1 MKPTLKTKKKLFLMI
16 FLFVIIFIS
25 IGIFNFLLQKHSV
38 NNIPSDI
45 SVLNNKYIYDNAD
58 CLSDYSEAFLEN
70 KAKEFYDENECKIF
84 FITTKSVHGEN
95 IQQVAKAIR
104 TNFDASKDNKVALIL
119 VSDET
124 AEITISCGHALEEV
138 ITKECILNINE
149 IFLSIDNTSSLYSD
163 SLQKMV
169 MQVFDDI
176 YSQKE
181 IIDDYGKIFTKSNI
195 DMLIICGLCAVIFTI
210 IAIAL
215 LKNGKSIQK
224 AIDIEKEQERVE
236 FLEEKQRED
245 TLIQENNTP
254 SPSPTIPSPAPSL
267 FSDQTSFEKI
277 QVRFQENENFIT
289 DAISDII
296 DDNE

>member
-16 FLFVIIFIS
+16 FLFVIVFIS
-25 IGIFNFLLQKHSV
+25 IGIFNFLLQKHSID
-38 NNIPSDI
+38 NIPSDVSI
-45 SVLNNKYIYDNAD
+45 INNKYIYDNAD
-58 CLSDYSEAFLEN
+58 CISDYSEVFLEN
-70 KAKEFYDENECKIF
+70 KAKEFYDENDCKVF
-84 FITTKSVHGEN
+84 FITLKSVHGEN

-124 AEITISCGHALEEV
+124 AEITISCGQALEKV
-138 ITKECILNINE
+138 ITKEYILDIKE

-169 MQVFDDI
+169 MQIFDDI

-181 IIDDYGKIFTKSNI
+181 IIDDYGKIFVKSNI

-210 IAIAL
+210 IAFVL
-215 LKNGKSIQK
+215 LKNGKNIQK
-224 AIDIEKEQERVE
+224 AIDIEKEQERID
-236 FLEEKQRED
+236 FLEEKQKED
-245 TLIQENNTP
+245 FLNQENKTP
-254 SPSPTIPSPAPSL
+254 SPSPTVSSPSPSP

-277 QVRFQENENFIT
+277 QAKIQENEDFIT

-296 DDNE
+296 DENN